1 MCVPDI
7 DPLPLHPESSNLNEL
22 CYPPQPRPPHPNYSA
37 QWAAGRHRVVF
48 FFLFLFSLIFFLSL
62 FIITN
67 SRDGTAAR
75 GGLGCRLEAW
85 VSLPPSILR
94 TISALQ
100 GETSPRTEHLSS
112 RAAAQ
117 SKLGVT
123 DCEERKRK
131 GRGDDLAPDSLPPR
145 FHLHQHHH
153 HHRLLLL
160 LLHLL
165 SPIWISGLWGRRY
178 AAQGEP
184 QPLSKTQITRAG
196 SAARIRYCSDAARR
210 RDCACKYLSG
220 CLILRVCGV
229 SARSV
234 RLGGGCVMR
243 GVGTAPS

>member
-1 MCVPDI
+1 MNFVI
-7 DPLPLHPESSNLNEL
+7 LPNLVHPILIIRRSG
-22 CYPPQPRPPHPNYSA
+22 RPAVIVS
-37 QWAAGRHRVVF
+37 

-234 RLGGGCVMR
+234 RLGGGLR
-243 GVGTAPS
+243 DARSWHGAFIIRTLFLKIYLFIF